1 MFLKSRAVFFLQNC
15 RPLDRHVEVRLA
27 HVLVDRVEQE
37 RREVARALGAG
48 QRDRVAVAPSDD
60 RRAADHQ
67 VGAVGLAQVHGVGD
81 ADAVAPPPK
90 HLDRAQPLEPVG
102 DLGGLAGDQVF
113 LLRLFDSGAGAQ
125 AHRPADPV
133 AERHEFVA
141 AAVARHRRHGHGL
154 HRFGCGS
161 GFAGVRQR
169 HVALVKSGR
178 PGLVL
183 DAVLFGERDEVFAV
197 LPISRDGLLRGLGR
211 RRLRLRRGRGRR
223 GERDQHRFLAGLDR
237 GHDAVR
243 AGLLVSRQP
252 GETDLGFRLGRFL
265 LQPDLL
271 EVRPQLGVHTTLLSQ
286 NIDHA

>member
-27 HVLVDRVEQE
+27 QVLVDRVEQE
-37 RREVARALGAG
+37 RREVARALRAS
-48 QRDRVAVAPSDD
+48 QRDRVAVAPSDE

-113 LLRLFDSGAGAQ
+113 LLRLFDFGAGAQ

-141 AAVARHRRHGHGL
+141 TAVARHRRQGHGL

-169 HVALVKSGR
+169 NVAARKDPVAHD
-178 PGLVL
+178 LVL
-183 DAVLFGERDEVFAV
+183 DAVLLGERDEVFAV
-197 LPISRDGLLRGLGR
+197 LPISRDGLLRRSRPAASPASQGPGQAR
-211 RRLRLRRGRGRR
+211 R
-223 GERDQHRFLAGLDR
+223 A
-237 GHDAVR
+237 
-243 AGLLVSRQP
+243 
-252 GETDLGFRLGRFL
+252 
-265 LQPDLL
+265 
-271 EVRPQLGVHTTLLSQ
+271 RPAPVPCRP
-286 NIDHA
+286 